1 MLFVLIFRPL
11 CNSNEETLDLSMKS
25 TATITTST
33 ASASSSSS
41 TTTMASSERK
51 SVSKPQPSSSNS
63 NDRTYAELQTVRSGG
78 RDATQVL
85 RQHQHAA
92 SDTQNIPA
100 AAENSSAQNN
110 VEHSNTEPDIELL
123 TSNKSTVSNKKCNL
137 DYYS

>member
-1 MLFVLIFRPL
+1 
-11 CNSNEETLDLSMKS
+11 MKS

-51 SVSKPQPSSSNS
+51 SVSKPQPSSSNSSNS